1 MIDVQSCRQYA
12 ADCVRQA
19 QNENSAD
26 DKNILLNVA
35 LAWLRLGNQTQE
47 LSARA
52 FDAQEQGGD
61 DDVAAG
67 VATHAERPELVS

>member
-12 ADCVRQA
+12 ADCVIQA
-19 QNENSAD
+19 QNEASAD

-47 LSARA
+47 LSANG
-52 FDAQEQGGD
+52 FNAQEQDGD
-61 DDVAAG
+61 NGVAAE
-67 VATHAERPELVS
+67 TDRPELVS